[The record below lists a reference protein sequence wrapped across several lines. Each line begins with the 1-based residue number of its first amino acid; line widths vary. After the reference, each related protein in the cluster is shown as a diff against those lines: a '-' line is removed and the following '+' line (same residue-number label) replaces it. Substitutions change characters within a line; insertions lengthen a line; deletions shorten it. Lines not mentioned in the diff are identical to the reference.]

1 MDDQQDTS
9 YALKEAVPTLPSS
22 WYVEPSHH
30 LIEQERIWLAGWV
43 YLCHHSALAKPREFR
58 TLCLGDQ
65 PMVVVRDE
73 TGKLRGY
80 YNTCRHRGST
90 LCLSESGRLEANVL
104 VCPYHQWSYR
114 LSDGQLAATTSFTEA
129 EGFQKSH
136 YPLFPI
142 AVREWRGAIFINPD
156 PDAEWD
162 TDTLFQRSS
171 DGLARFPLEEMKVA
185 KTWSK
190 IINCNWKLF
199 WENFNECLHC
209 PNIHP
214 ELSSLVPLYSR
225 RIMSRMDMPGW
236 EDHDGSDD
244 PLYRGGLRD
253 GAETWSQDGSAQGH
267 IISSLSDEELKR
279 GHLYASAWPSM
290 FIAGYADH
298 MRIVRVLPK
307 GPTRTEIT
315 AEWLFEDA
323 ALNDPDYDIANVVDF
338 ATLVMEQDGD
348 ACEMN
353 QKGLDARPFTEGVL
367 MPEEFLL
374 KDFHDWVRDLINTPK
389 AS

>member
-1 MDDQQDTS
+1 
-9 YALKEAVPTLPSS
+9 
-22 WYVEPSHH
+22 
-30 LIEQERIWLAGWV
+30 
-43 YLCHHSALAKPREFR
+43 
-58 TLCLGDQ
+58 
-65 PMVVVRDE
+65 
-73 TGKLRGY
+73 
-80 YNTCRHRGST
+80 
-90 LCLSESGRLEANVL
+90 
-104 VCPYHQWSYR
+104 
-114 LSDGQLAATTSFTEA
+114 
-129 EGFQKSH
+129 
-136 YPLFPI
+136 
-142 AVREWRGAIFINPD
+142 
-156 PDAEWD
+156 
-162 TDTLFQRSS
+162 
-171 DGLARFPLEEMKVA
+171 
-185 KTWSK
+185 
-190 IINCNWKLF
+190 
-199 WENFNECLHC
+199 
-209 PNIHP
+209 
-214 ELSSLVPLYSR
+214 
-225 RIMSRMDMPGW
+225 MPGW

-267 IISSLSDEELKR
+267 TISSLSDEELKR